1 MCYYI
6 NDSDKLNAL
15 RNVFDVNTFCILNTM
30 INKKALN
37 DT

>member
-15 RNVFDVNTFCILNTM
+15 RNVFDVNTFCILGL
-30 INKKALN
+30 KCY
-37 DT
+37 DP

>member
-15 RNVFDVNTFCILNTM
+15 RNVFDVNTFCRLIEIL
-30 INKKALN
+30 
-37 DT
+37 

>member
-15 RNVFDVNTFCILNTM
+15 RNVFDVNIFCRLIEIL
-30 INKKALN
+30 
-37 DT
+37 